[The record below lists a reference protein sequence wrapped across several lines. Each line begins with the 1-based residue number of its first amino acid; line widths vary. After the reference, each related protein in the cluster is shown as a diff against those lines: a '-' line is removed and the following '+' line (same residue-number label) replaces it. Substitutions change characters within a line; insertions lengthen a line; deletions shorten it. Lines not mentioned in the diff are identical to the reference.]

1 MMLDPLELLA
11 RATAVDAD
19 ADRRLA
25 VIAALAADADRLGV
39 EELAAAIADPIPEIR
54 LLAQIGLALAGDRD
68 VEALEQRL
76 VIEPDLGVYAVLAA
90 RAARL
95 PVSTE
100 ALTSLGAQAAY
111 LGTPGELRAGCCW
124 SVTAHDHDRGGW
136 LAGALLADLEGAFW
150 LASITARRGGPL
162 ASLVGG
168 LRARPDLDRVAELIA
183 LPEP

>member
-1 MMLDPLELLA
+1 MTLDPLELLA
-11 RATAVDAD
+11 RATVVDAD

-25 VIAALAADADRLGV
+25 VIAALAAVGDQLGV
-39 EELAAAIADPIPEIR
+39 AELAAVIADPVPEIR
-54 LLAQIGLALAGDRD
+54 MLAQIGLAVAGDRD
-68 VEALEQRL
+68 VEALERRL

-95 PVSTE
+95 PVSAA

-124 SVTAHDHDRGGW
+124 SVAAHDQDRGGW
-136 LAGALLADLEGAFW
+136 LAGALLSDLEGAFW

-162 ASLVGG
+162 ASLVGS

>member
-1 MMLDPLELLA
+1 MFDPLEMLA
-11 RATAVDAD
+11 RATTVDAD

-25 VIAALAADADRLGV
+25 VIAALVDGGPLGR
-39 EELAAAIADPIPEIR
+39 EELAAATADPVPEIR
-54 LLAQIGLALAGDRD
+54 LLAQIGLARAGDRD
-68 VEALEQRL
+68 VEALEHLL

-95 PVSTE
+95 PVSTA
-100 ALTSLGAQAAY
+100 ALTALGAQAAY

-124 SVTAHDHDRGGW
+124 SVAAHDLERGGW
-136 LAGALLADLEGAFW
+136 LAGALFSDPEGAFW
-150 LASITARRGGPL
+150 LASITVRRGGPL
-162 ASLVGG
+162 VPLVAG